1 MTTHQADN
9 LQRMSEDLQR
19 TTEIVFG
26 VAGRLDVVEHAAL
39 MWAVQQYQNLVT
51 ILRDVAQAERESE

>member
-1 MTTHQADN
+1 
-9 LQRMSEDLQR
+9 
-19 TTEIVFG
+19 VFG